1 MNVVVVEDYDHL
13 SRVTASMVAA
23 EIRWKPDL
31 VLGLATG
38 WTPLGMYRELVRMF
52 REEGLDFSHVTT
64 FNLDEYY
71 GLSPADPHSYHYY
84 MWDNLFRH
92 VNVRPDLVHIP
103 PGQPADPAA
112 ACRAYD
118 EAIDASGG
126 IDVQVL
132 GIGRNG
138 HVGFNEPGG
147 TLQAATHVIELTAA
161 TRRANARFFP
171 RLESVPRR
179 AISMGM
185 RPIMQ
190 ARQVILMAAGREK
203 ARAIQA
209 TVHGPITTR
218 VPASL
223 LQLHPRC
230 TLVVDRQA
238 AMLLAT

>member
-1 MNVVVVEDYDHL
+1 MNIVIAEDYDHM
-13 SRVTASMVAA
+13 SRVAAGMVAA
-23 EIRWKPDL
+23 EMRWKPDL

-38 WTPLGMYRELVRMF
+38 LTPLGMYRELVRMH
-52 REEGLDFSHVTT
+52 REEGLDFSRIIT

-71 GLSPADPHSYHYY
+71 GLGPDDPQSYHHY
-84 MWDNLFRH
+84 MWENLFRH
-92 VNVRPDLVHIP
+92 VNIRPQAVHVP
-103 PGQPADPAA
+103 PGQPADAAA

-118 EAIDASGG
+118 EAIDEAGG

-147 TLQAATHVIELTAA
+147 TLRAATHLIDLTAA

-171 RLESVPRR
+171 DPDLVPRR

-190 ARQVILMAAGREK
+190 ARQVILLASGQEK
-203 ARAIQA
+203 ARAIRA
-209 TVHGPITTR
+209 TVNGPLTTR

-238 AMLLAT
+238 AVLLAI